1 MINSAFSLA
10 FNGKAL
16 LNNSKEM
23 LWNRNIFTV
32 TTATDGHGTMTASPM
47 SGFPGTNVTLSNTPN
62 AGYNFTGYS
71 ITGATLTGNQ
81 FTLVN
86 SDVTVKANFYKEPV
100 IVNVS
105 GVFGPSAYV
114 RNLFEPFT
122 QSAEIYNH
130 HFNIAN
136 SGPTTIGGIITAF
149 GGPLTK
155 SKILEYSSYYSAFTT
170 GTLFC
175 TGRGITKPVHITRVC
190 YQTNS
195 NTYSYNDIKFGSG
208 ANGPWH
214 TGNLVGSIVG
224 SSAIRYYNDMDFV
237 TNSKLSISANP
248 LNVFANLDSTVHF
261 TGYIE
266 T

>member
-1 MINSAFSLA
+1 MIQSSYSLSY
-10 FNGKAL
+10 NGKAL

-23 LWNRNIFTV
+23 LWQRNIYQV
-32 TTATDGHGTMTASPM
+32 TTSTDGHGTMTASPM
-47 SGFPGTNVTLSNTPN
+47 SGFSGTNVTLSNTPN
-62 AGYNFTGYS
+62 ANYGFSGYS

-86 SDVTVKANFYKEPV
+86 SDVTAKANFYKEPV
-100 IVNVS
+100 MVNVS

-122 QSAEIYNH
+122 YSAEIRNH
-130 HFNIAN
+130 HFNISN
-136 SGPTTIGGIITAF
+136 SGPTTIGGVITAF
-149 GGPLTK
+149 GGPLTR
-155 SKILEYSSYYSAFTT
+155 SMILQYSSYYSAFTASNT
-170 GTLFC
+170 FC
-175 TGRGITKPVHITRVC
+175 TGMGITKPVHITRVC

-208 ANGPWH
+208 ANGPWY
-214 TGNLVGSIVG
+214 TGNFVGSIVG

-237 TNSKLSISANP
+237 TNSKLSISAKP
-248 LNVFANLDSTVHF
+248 LSVFANLDSTIHF

>member
-1 MINSAFSLA
+1 MITSGFSLA
-10 FNGKAL
+10 FNGKSL
-16 LNNSKEM
+16 LENSNEM
-23 LWNRNIFTV
+23 LWQRNIYQV
-32 TTATDGHGTMTASPM
+32 TTSTDGHGTMTASPM
-47 SGFPGTNVTLSNTPN
+47 SGFSGTNVTLSNTPN
-62 AGYNFTGYS
+62 TNYGFQSYS
-71 ITGATLTGNQ
+71 ITGATLTGNR
-81 FTLVN
+81 FTLN
-86 SDVTVKANFYKEPV
+86 NDVTAKANFYKEPV
-100 IVNVS
+100 RVNVS

-136 SGPTTIGGIITAF
+136 SGPTTIGGIVTAF

-170 GTLFC
+170 GNLFC
-175 TGRGITKPVHITRVC
+175 TGRGITKPVHITRLL
-190 YQTNS
+190 YQTSNS
-195 NTYSYNDIKFGSG
+195 TYPYNDIKFSSG
-208 ANGPWH
+208 ANGPWY
-214 TGNLVGSIVG
+214 TGNVVWSLVGG
-224 SSAIRYYNDMDFV
+224 SAIRYYNDMDFV

-248 LNVFANLDSTVHF
+248 LSAFANLDATVHF